1 MTRISRYY
9 LNEGLLNKLFNL
21 FFTVVGKKDDID
33 EFKETV
39 IDLLSPTERIMIA
52 KRVAIIYLLLKK
64 IDHMTI
70 SDTLKV
76 SPSTVAKFHLI
87 MEKSQ
92 GIVPTFRKLIRN
104 EKFGE
109 FLEDIYLSFRGPGT
123 YGVNW
128 TSAWQQKKDLEKR
141 KQIGI

>member
-9 LNEGLLNKLFNL
+9 LNEELLNKLFNL

-92 GIVPTFRKLIRN
+92 GIVPTFKKLIRN
-104 EKFGE
+104 EKFKE

-128 TSAWQQKKDLEKR
+128 TSAWQQKKDLERR

>member
-1 MTRISRYY
+1 MTRISRFP
-9 LNEGLLNKLFNL
+9 LNEDLLNKLFNL
-21 FFTVVGKKDDID
+21 FFTVVGKKNNID

-92 GIVPTFRKLIRN
+92 GIVPTFKKLLRN
-104 EKFGE
+104 EKLKE

-128 TSAWQQKKDLEKR
+128 TSAWRQKLDLERR